1 MDSNHTFHPILAGLS
16 GRRVL
21 TTGGIAPAAFAF
33 RDGCLAGPAAASG
46 PALDAGDL
54 LVLPGIVDIHG
65 DAFERAVMPRPGVSF
80 PYTSA
85 LFDVDRQ
92 LLAHGITT
100 EFHGVTL
107 SWEGGLRGEAYA
119 QRMFD
124 GIERMRGTLGARHY
138 VHLRFEAHHLAGL
151 ETALAWINAGKVRFL
166 AINDHL
172 PLMATRLHD
181 ARKLAQY
188 AERAECDTATFRQR
202 LEQAATQAG
211 EVPAAVARLIAAAR
225 AAGLQVASHDDGDAA
240 TRQRYHQH
248 GCTVAEFPLT
258 VDVARAARALRN
270 HAVFGAPN
278 VIRGGSHTGAPDAT
292 EMIAAGLCDVLASDY
307 YYPAP
312 LQAAFQVARLG
323 VLPLPAA
330 WDLVSRNPARAAGMS
345 DRGALSPGL
354 RADAIIVDDR
364 DPALPQV
371 CAAIVG
377 GVLRHATRP
386 FPLVLSGGEL
396 RAA

>member
-1 MDSNHTFHPILAGLS
+1 MDTNHAFHPTLAGLS

-21 TTGGIAPAAFAF
+21 TANGIAPAAFAF
-33 RDGCLAGPAAASG
+33 RGACLAGPASTAG

-100 EFHGVTL
+100 ELHGVTL

-124 GIERMRGTLGARHY
+124 GLERMRGTLGAQHH

-151 ETALAWINAGKVRFL
+151 ETALAWIDSGKVRFL

-172 PLMATRLHD
+172 PLMATRIHD

-188 AERAECDTATFRQR
+188 ADRAECDPAIFRQR
-202 LEQAATQAG
+202 LEQAAAQAG
-211 EVPAAVARLIAAAR
+211 DVPEGVARLIAAAR

-240 TRQRYHQH
+240 TRQRYHQQ

-258 VDVARAARALRN
+258 VDVARAAHALRN

-292 EMIAAGLCDVLASDY
+292 EMIAAGLCNVLASDY

-312 LQAAFQVARLG
+312 LQAAFRVAQLG

-330 WDLVSRNPARAAGMS
+330 WDLVSRNPARAAGMH

-377 GVLRHATRP
+377 GVLHHATRA
-386 FPLVLSGGEL
+386 FPLVQSGGER